1 MRAKGSTPADSP
13 ALRVILDEFTVSVY
27 TRHSETCDRK
37 NDSTWRAAAAISKRI
52 NKRDVARMLREEV
65 MQWRFPLTHFEKQ
78 SDCRFLFS
86 AGRESPWTTSPPRR

>member
-1 MRAKGSTPADSP
+1 MRAKGSTPADYA

-27 TRHSETCDRK
+27 TSHSDTCDGR
-37 NDSTWRAAAAISKRI
+37 TTRLGAAAAAISKRI